1 MRPSDGD
8 GTHETDPDWNKPGS
22 NGDDANDD
30 DSGFKYVRMF
40 LGCSLYG
47 DNAALDTMDPNDL
60 KYDAALVLWK
70 RDDDNDEIEVHSAI
84 SFGTIPLTDAHREEY
99 AENRPGMLP
108 GVGMDAWNHLESK
121 GQVREMVIPK
131 VGFLY
136 KVYQNPV
143 SRSYNDTSKVDADPQ
158 QDYFTG
164 EGIGNFVV
172 VSTSNLFNS

>member
-1 MRPSDGD
+1 MIENSYGGPSSDLIIKLGQKL
-8 GTHETDPDWNKPGS
+8 GYYGGKSDWLSYIRSRK
-22 NGDDANDD
+22 
-30 DSGFKYVRMF
+30 
-40 LGCSLYG
+40 
-47 DNAALDTMDPNDL
+47 L

-84 SFGTIPLTDAHREEY
+84 SFGTIALTDAHREEY

-121 GQVREMVIPK
+121 GEAREMVIPK
-131 VGFLY
+131 AGFLY